1 MLRLSNT
8 LPTIVLAFCF
18 LNVWRAYFLDTLNI
32 LVAITLL
39 VFVLA
44 IVRIAKRN
52 KLAVQRTD
60 ILIFIVLVIL
70 MFGYALNYQGEELLK
85 DIFLYHVTA
94 MLFLPFLILMKGT
107 DISRTVLIVFSVIF
121 CVDCFV
127 IIVELLD
134 GFIGLDLHK
143 YGLFDWY
150 INVNDPGRFLQQKLT
165 SDDFYSDIPHILGLR
180 GYPNYTAPLFTASF
194 LVLLSVKYGELSQS
208 NVSKRTRFGFL
219 LVGTGLIFL
228 LGVKTHMVTL
238 FIGILVIG
246 KYLDRSILNHL
257 GILVLLGV
265 IIIILNTAA
274 SQRFDVVVEQLFVG
288 GYQAIETTEGGP
300 RIEEPGRLE
309 LIFNFGDYAAFLDLT
324 LYDFLFGAA
333 QFSVL
338 ERWEFFFEQK
348 IVVIGL
354 VLGAPFVAIFLIM
367 ALRALSLQLSN
378 IRFSKSDRE
387 RGLHVGVLLAILTLV
402 LEVGHFGATFYYPNY
417 QVMGFLIAVSIV
429 AHRYQTIQSQHP
441 PSKLN

>member
-1 MLRLSNT
+1 M
-8 LPTIVLAFCF
+8 
-18 LNVWRAYFLDTLNI
+18 
-32 LVAITLL
+32 
-39 VFVLA
+39 
-44 IVRIAKRN
+44 
-52 KLAVQRTD
+52 
-60 ILIFIVLVIL
+60 
-70 MFGYALNYQGEELLK
+70 
-85 DIFLYHVTA
+85 
-94 MLFLPFLILMKGT
+94 
-107 DISRTVLIVFSVIF
+107 
-121 CVDCFV
+121 
-127 IIVELLD
+127 
-134 GFIGLDLHK
+134 
-143 YGLFDWY
+143 
-150 INVNDPGRFLQQKLT
+150 
-165 SDDFYSDIPHILGLR
+165 
-180 GYPNYTAPLFTASF
+180 
-194 LVLLSVKYGELSQS
+194 
-208 NVSKRTRFGFL
+208 
-219 LVGTGLIFL
+219 
-228 LGVKTHMVTL
+228 
-238 FIGILVIG
+238 
-246 KYLDRSILNHL
+246 
-257 GILVLLGV
+257 
-265 IIIILNTAA
+265 
-274 SQRFDVVVEQLFVG
+274 G